1 MSHNRRHRHR
11 PQPGMLMLA
20 LLALCAL
27 LGGGTAAQAH
37 VHPLHAVARDGSDRS
52 TTLSTPDEDCALC
65 DARAAFEPLVPGN
78 APAAAR
84 PVSTAAAGPIARA
97 VADPLLAPR
106 GHGWRSRAPPL
117 ASPI

>member
-65 DARAAFEPLVPGN
+65 DARAAFEPLVPDD
-78 APAAAR
+78 APVAVPPMVGVAAV
-84 PVSTAAAGPIARA
+84 PVARA
-97 VADPLLAPR
+97 VADPLLATR
-106 GHGWRSRAPPL
+106 SHGWRSRAPPL
-117 ASPI
+117 VLPI